1 MAWLW
6 HGYLA
11 TGNVTL
17 LTGPWKCGKTT
28 LLAALLSRLGTG
40 GALVGLPV
48 AAARAV
54 VTEESPRHW
63 HRRAQQFGFGP
74 HLCWLCRP
82 FRGKAGGLA
91 ATGRGD
97 ERVIAQ
103 TRHRSRAQ
111 VPGRGTETRGS
122 KGRIPAPISRPRAAS
137 ISAGMTLLIG
147 HPPATLHGPRMGRG
161 RSAEP
166 AGLAPAG

>member
-54 VTEESPRHW
+54 VVTK
-63 HRRAQQFGFGP
+63 
-74 HLCWLCRP
+74 
-82 FRGKAGGLA
+82 KA
-91 ATGRGD
+91 
-97 ERVIAQ
+97 
-103 TRHRSRAQ
+103 
-111 VPGRGTETRGS
+111 RGTGTAAPSSSVSARTCAGCA
-122 KGRIPAPISRPRAAS
+122 GRSAARRAAS
-137 ISAGMTLLIG
+137 R
-147 HPPATLHGPRMGRG
+147 PPGAATSG
-161 RSAEP
+161 
-166 AGLAPAG
+166 